1 MSRSKRHL
9 TNHTLLTVLWDRLPT
24 FTREEWIMLMKI
36 LEPHQPKIMKIIQS
50 SSPQVYDWIQEKHQ
64 QLDQEKA
71 DKKAEE
77 LKKSLAD
84 KN

>member
-1 MSRSKRHL
+1 
-9 TNHTLLTVLWDRLPT
+9 
-24 FTREEWIMLMKI
+24 
-36 LEPHQPKIMKIIQS
+36 MKIIQS

-71 DKKAEE
+71 DKTAEE

>member
-1 MSRSKRHL
+1 
-9 TNHTLLTVLWDRLPT
+9 
-24 FTREEWIMLMKI
+24 
-36 LEPHQPKIMKIIQS
+36 MKIIQS